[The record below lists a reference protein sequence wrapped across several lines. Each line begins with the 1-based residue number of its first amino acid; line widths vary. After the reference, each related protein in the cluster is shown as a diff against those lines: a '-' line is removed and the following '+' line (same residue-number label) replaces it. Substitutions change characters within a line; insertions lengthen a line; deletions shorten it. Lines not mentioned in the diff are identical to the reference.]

1 MRRDR
6 QQARGKRRIGGGR
19 AWRSGEVLDFEE
31 YVRTR
36 QDALLRSARRL
47 VPDPVDAQDLLQTAL
62 VRTYGR
68 WDGIADKSL
77 ADAYLRR
84 VMINTRTEWWRA
96 RKLEEVPTEQLPG
109 RERRRRHRA
118 ARRPRPADGHPE
130 VLAPKQRSVVV
141 LRHWEQMSTEETAA
155 ALGMSTGTVKST
167 LHRALARLRAGAG
180 ERDRAGCWSA
190 ASGAGAVRGLTRR
203 TARGGTPG
211 ARSRR
216 GPRAQERVPTAWP
229 GASAQDARQSAAA
242 AVGGRASRRRPVDRT
257 GLRQAARPRRC
268 GRRRPLAGAIRG
280 RGRAQR
286 GAPASPAPGAVHA
299 PSPAATAATE
309 GRRGRAA
316 QGRPEGRPGVKSR
329 PASRAP
335 ATSTRST

>member
-1 MRRDR
+1 MTAGTDN
-6 QQARGKRRIGGGR
+6 AGKRKRIGGVGM
-19 AWRSGEVLDFEE
+19 ATSGGKVLDFEE

-96 RKLEEVPTEQLPG
+96 RKLEEVPTEQLPDASVDDG
-109 RERRRRHRA
+109 SEQRA
-118 ARRPRPADGHPE
+118 DRALLMDILG

-167 LHRALARLRAGAG
+167 LPRPPPRPPLLVHT
-180 ERDRAGCWSA
+180 RDIA
-190 ASGAGAVRGLTRR
+190 A
-203 TARGGTPG
+203 
-211 ARSRR
+211 
-216 GPRAQERVPTAWP
+216 
-229 GASAQDARQSAAA
+229 
-242 AVGGRASRRRPVDRT
+242 
-257 GLRQAARPRRC
+257 
-268 GRRRPLAGAIRG
+268 RPLAG
-280 RGRAQR
+280 
-286 GAPASPAPGAVHA
+286 GALAGGAA
-299 PSPAATAATE
+299 
-309 GRRGRAA
+309 
-316 QGRPEGRPGVKSR
+316 
-329 PASRAP
+329 
-335 ATSTRST
+335 

>member
-1 MRRDR
+1 M
-6 QQARGKRRIGGGR
+6 AH
-19 AWRSGEVLDFEE
+19 GEVLDFEE

-96 RKLEEVPTEQLPG
+96 RKLEEVPTEQLPDA
-109 RERRRRHRA
+109 RVEDATEQHADRA
-118 ARRPRPADGHPE
+118 LLMDILK

-167 LHRALARLRAGAG
+167 LHRALARLRQELESRAAEGDTRALDAGVLERSTNGRG
-180 ERDRAGCWSA
+180 EREQVRCA
-190 ASGAGAVRGLTRR
+190 A
-203 TARGGTPG
+203 
-211 ARSRR
+211 
-216 GPRAQERVPTAWP
+216 
-229 GASAQDARQSAAA
+229 
-242 AVGGRASRRRPVDRT
+242 
-257 GLRQAARPRRC
+257 
-268 GRRRPLAGAIRG
+268 
-280 RGRAQR
+280 
-286 GAPASPAPGAVHA
+286 
-299 PSPAATAATE
+299 
-309 GRRGRAA
+309 
-316 QGRPEGRPGVKSR
+316 
-329 PASRAP
+329 
-335 ATSTRST
+335 